1 MADASGEQLMLM
13 LPAQALQAS
22 RMPARSH
29 TAKVGS
35 VQPLTLPSTPC
46 QIGQSPVFTP
56 VDRATT
62 AWRTQVC
69 PNAPQ
74 RHEVVSPLSV
84 SGAST
89 VSSRVAVTRLR
100 VGRDDSWSLCPRIV
114 GLGSATPLSVR
125 ATPCNVPSTALR
137 TQECPGAPSRRDG
150 FCLDMA
156 SAGSTPL
163 ARQGMRSVN
172 LWPSSCASTPHSAR
186 CYADHRLVG
195 SFPLQRRRSVF
206 TSSNTPT
213 SGSWNSA
220 NSPANSVLN
229 RGFLG
234 TPTCASGWL
243 SGRVSFSA
251 REANSPFCIDMSP
264 IALAVE
270 YSPTEASLR
279 KNLDSSKG
287 SSANS
292 DDRAVPTSSPAS
304 IQSGC
309 VETSANQG
317 QVSGAKGKIVQ
328 GDSFC
333 SSDEEPPL
341 WFREIG
347 A

>member
-1 MADASGEQLMLM
+1 
-13 LPAQALQAS
+13 
-22 RMPARSH
+22 MPARSH

-100 VGRDDSWSLCPRIV
+100 LGSDDSWSLCPRIV
-114 GLGSATPLSVR
+114 RLGSATPLSVR

-150 FCLDMA
+150 FCLDIA
-156 SAGSTPL
+156 SAGSTPVTI
-163 ARQGMRSVN
+163 RGMQSVI
-172 LWPSSCASTPHSAR
+172 LWPSSCATTPHSAR
-186 CYADHRLVG
+186 CNADYRPFG
-195 SFPLQRRRSVF
+195 SFPLQQGCSVF
-206 TSSNTPT
+206 TPT
-213 SGSWNSA
+213 SGSWNLA
-220 NSPANSVLN
+220 NSPRNTVLN
-229 RGFLG
+229 REFPG
-234 TPTCASGWL
+234 TPTCVSGWL
-243 SGRVSFSA
+243 SGRARCST

-279 KNLDSSKG
+279 KVLDSSKG
-287 SSANS
+287 SPANS
-292 DDRAVPTSSPAS
+292 HDRAVPTSSPAPV
-304 IQSGC
+304 QSGC

-317 QVSGAKGKIVQ
+317 QVLSAKGKIVQ